1 MPGGR
6 IWVHPEAIAEAR
18 AARSWY
24 YARSPEVAEAFMAE
38 LDLAIAR
45 IEEAPRQWPPYLG
58 DTRRYLLRRF
68 PFFVVFREME
78 DGVQVLAVAHGR
90 RRPGYWQGR

>member
-1 MPGGR
+1 
-6 IWVHPEAIAEAR
+6 
-18 AARSWY
+18 
-24 YARSPEVAEAFMAE
+24 MAE

-68 PFFVVFREME
+68 RFFVVFREME
-78 DGVQVLAVAHGR
+78 DGVQVLAVAHDAGPDIGR
-90 RRPGYWQGR
+90 VGSRRQAQSNEPLQRIGSAGR